1 MEDVNLIHAIP
12 HIVVE
17 WHDNRRIKNKVSRRR
32 VPLIGDALAAA
43 QDALKATE
51 GPMLFPAYGRIDGP
65 SSASAALGK
74 HVRACVPDAK
84 VTTHSLRHLMKD
96 RLRHADVTKADQD
109 IVLGHSSGGV
119 GEDYGGDEA
128 RLRWPSGP

>member
-1 MEDVNLIHAIP
+1 
-12 HIVVE
+12 
-17 WHDNRRIKNKVSRRR
+17 
-32 VPLIGDALAAA
+32 
-43 QDALKATE
+43 
-51 GPMLFPAYGRIDGP
+51 MLFPAYGRIDGP

-119 GEDYGGDEA
+119 GVRRGGVRRGSWTRRYYCYTCEPLRGPQASRCTPVCANSQAPRVTTQSANEA
-128 RLRWPSGP
+128 PRLGRPTALALAPFFA